1 MLNTGEILSTVSM
14 IREQKLDIR
23 TITMGISLFD
33 LSLIHILRINEADE
47 RVQCEANIDLTIE
60 QDLQCMEFNKATAAC
75 ACEFDG
81 ETCNCYGLQ
90 RHMQSLDRDERRRAF
105 LKWAELYEQGS
116 PQLDAQFD
124 RRTELRQQMAK
135 RAGFDSYTAMA
146 YAMHHRLDYGP
157 DDVRAFREQVKQH
170 IVPLCAR
177 LFKEQA
183 ERLGVDKLRY

>member
-1 MLNTGEILSTVSM
+1 M
-14 IREQKLDIR
+14 
-23 TITMGISLFD
+23 
-33 LSLIHILRINEADE
+33 RINEADE

-81 ETCNCYGLQ
+81 ETCNFYGLQ

-105 LKWAELYEQGS
+105 LKWAELYEQVS

-124 RRTELRQQMAK
+124 RLTELRQQMAK

-157 DDVRAFREQVKQH
+157 TT
-170 IVPLCAR
+170 CAR
-177 LFKEQA
+177 SA
-183 ERLGVDKLRY
+183 SRSSSTSCRCARGCSRSRLSGWAWTSCAITTNR